1 MQPQET
7 PDVQYSRWNER
18 NQDEVSVNTSNVEV
32 STWRRVHV
40 LLCTG
45 RIGIAMK
52 VVAGLAL
59 FWIIFIIGYVTGY
72 YVHKCKKA

>member
-1 MQPQET
+1 MQSQET
-7 PDVQYSRWNER
+7 PGVQYSRWNDR

-32 STWRRVHV
+32 STWRRMNN

-45 RIGIAMK
+45 KIGIAMK

-72 YVHKCKKA
+72 YVHKCKKV